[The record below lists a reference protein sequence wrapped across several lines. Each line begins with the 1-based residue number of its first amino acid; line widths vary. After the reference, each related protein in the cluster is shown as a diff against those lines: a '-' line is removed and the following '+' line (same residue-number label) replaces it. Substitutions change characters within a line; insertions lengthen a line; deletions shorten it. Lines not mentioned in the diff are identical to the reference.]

1 VLYAARK
8 LDGPFAVKRKRLTGW
23 RLFVIDGT
31 RGTDMQ
37 DLRSW
42 LQEVE
47 RLGSLKRVQGA
58 DANLEIGVIT
68 ELNCRRKGPALLFD
82 NIRGYPQ
89 GRRILTGT
97 ILDARRLGLALGQR
111 GVESSQDLVARL
123 EGRMSAH
130 EAAASEYPPREVP
143 WGPVL
148 ENELAGEAIDL
159 RQFPAPKWHEHD
171 GGNYIGTGCIVIT
184 KDPDSGRTNF
194 GCYRVMLQDAR
205 SVTVQISSAHHG
217 AINLKKYRDRNEP
230 APIAISLG
238 HHPVYTVIGGIGIPY
253 RVSEYEYLGAMVGER
268 VDVIRGRFTGL
279 PIPADSEFALEGFCR
294 PHEYRREGPFGE
306 FTGYYGSGE
315 EQEPLLRVEAAY
327 FRNDPINV
335 GAPPGR
341 PPHDYSY
348 MYSLIRSVMVK
359 ESLVKDGVPDVR
371 GVWFHEASGVNFFA
385 VVSIKQRF
393 PGHARQAAYLTA
405 QCQAAAG
412 HLGRYVVVVD
422 DDIDPS
428 NLQDVIW
435 AVGTRSNPEKDIEV
449 LRNTYSSTLDPV
461 YPKGPRK
468 AFGSRAVIDATRPYD
483 WIDEFP
489 RVAESSDPEKQAVLK
504 KWAELFG

>member
-1 VLYAARK
+1 
-8 LDGPFAVKRKRLTGW
+8 
-23 RLFVIDGT
+23 
-31 RGTDMQ
+31 MH

-47 RLGSLKRVQGA
+47 RLGNLKRVQGA
-58 DANLEIGVIT
+58 DPNLEIGIIT

-82 NIRGYPQ
+82 GIPGFPQ

-97 ILDARRLGLALGQR
+97 ILDAPRLGLTLGHR
-111 GVESSQDLVARL
+111 GVDSSEELVARL
-123 EGRMSAH
+123 EGKMTEYEH
-130 EAAASEYPPREVP
+130 ASVNFPPREVAH
-143 WGPVL
+143 GPIFD
-148 ENELAGEAIDL
+148 NQNFGKDIDL
-159 RQFPAPKWHEHD
+159 LQFPAPKWHEHD
-171 GGNYIGTGCIVIT
+171 GGNYIGTGCIVVT
-184 KDPDSGRTNF
+184 KDPDSGRVNV
-194 GCYRVMLQDAR
+194 GCYRVMVQDEK

-230 APIAISLG
+230 APVVCG
-238 HHPVYTVIGGIGIPY
+238 KV
-253 RVSEYEYLGAMVGER
+253 
-268 VDVIRGRFTGL
+268 TGL
-279 PIPADSEFALEGFCR
+279 PIPADSEFAIEGFCPPDQTR
-294 PHEYRREGPFGE
+294 SEGPFGE

-315 EQEPLLRVEAAY
+315 EQEPVLEVKAVY
-327 FRNDPINV
+327 FRNDPINL

-359 ESLVKDGVPDVR
+359 ESLVKDGLPDIR
-371 GVWFHEASGVNFFA
+371 GVWFHEVSGVNFFA

-428 NLQDVIW
+428 NLADVIW
-435 AVGTRSNPEKDIEV
+435 AMSTRSNPEKDIDL

-461 YPKGPRK
+461 YPKGARK
-468 AFGSRAVIDATRPYD
+468 FFGSRAIIDACRPYD
-483 WIDEFP
+483 WIEDFP
-489 RVAESSDPEKQAVLK
+489 RVAESSEAEKQKVLK
-504 KWAELFG
+504 KWQELFG

>member
-1 VLYAARK
+1 MY
-8 LDGPFAVKRKRLTGW
+8 
-23 RLFVIDGT
+23 
-31 RGTDMQ
+31 

-42 LQEVE
+42 LEEVE
-47 RLGSLKRVQGA
+47 RLGSLKLVQGA
-58 DANLEIGVIT
+58 DPNLEIGIIT

-82 NIRGYPQ
+82 NIRGYPP

-97 ILDARRLGLALGQR
+97 ILDASRLGLAMGHR
-111 GVESSQDLVARL
+111 GIASSEDLVARL
-123 EGRMSAH
+123 EGKMSEH
-130 EAAASEYPPREVP
+130 EAAASKFAPREVP
-143 WGPVL
+143 SGPIFQNQVF
-148 ENELAGEAIDL
+148 GDDIDL
-159 RQFPAPKWHEHD
+159 LQFPAPKWHEHD
-171 GGNYIGTGCIVIT
+171 GGKYIGTGCIVVT
-184 KDPDSGRTNF
+184 KDPDSGRVNL
-194 GCYRVMLQDAR
+194 GCYRVMVQDEKT
-205 SVTVQISSAHHG
+205 VTVQISSAHHG
-217 AINLKKYRDRNEP
+217 AINLKKYRARNEP
-230 APIAISLG
+230 APVAVSLG
-238 HHPVYTVIGGIGIPY
+238 HHPVYLVIGGIGIPY
-253 RVSEYEYLGAMVGER
+253 RVSEYAYLGAMFGEPAR
-268 VDVIRGRFTGL
+268 VISGKVTGL
-279 PIPADSEFALEGFCR
+279 PIPADSEFAIEGFCPPNESR
-294 PHEYRREGPFGE
+294 SEGPFGE

-315 EQEPLLRVEAAY
+315 EQEPVLKVEAAY
-327 FRNDPINV
+327 FRDDPINL

-371 GVWFHEASGVNFFA
+371 GVWFHEVSGVNFFA
-385 VVSIKQRF
+385 VVSIRQRF
-393 PGHARQAAYLTA
+393 PGHARQAAYLAT

-435 AVGTRSNPEKDIEV
+435 ALGTRSNPEKDIEI

-468 AFGSRAVIDATRPYD
+468 VFGSRAIIDATRPYD

-489 RVAESSDPEKQAVLK
+489 RVAESSEAEKQKVIQ
-504 KWAELFG
+504 KWTELFR

>member
-1 VLYAARK
+1 
-8 LDGPFAVKRKRLTGW
+8 
-23 RLFVIDGT
+23 
-31 RGTDMQ
+31 MH

-47 RLGSLKRVQGA
+47 RLGNLKRVSGA
-58 DANLEIGVIT
+58 DPNLEIGIIT
-68 ELNCRRKGPALLFD
+68 ELNCRRKGPTLLFD
-82 NIRGYPQ
+82 SMPGFAQ

-97 ILDARRLGLALGQR
+97 ILDAPRLGLTLGQR
-111 GVESSQDLVARL
+111 GVDSSEELVARL
-123 EGRMSAH
+123 EGKMTDYEH
-130 EAAASEYPPREVP
+130 ASGNFPPREVAN
-143 WGPVL
+143 GPVF
-148 ENELAGEAIDL
+148 ENQSFGDDINLL
-159 RQFPAPKWHEHD
+159 QFPAPKWHEHD
-171 GGNYIGTGCIVIT
+171 GGNYIGTGCVVMT
-184 KDPDSGRTNF
+184 KDPDSGRVNV
-194 GCYRVMLQDAR
+194 GCYRVMVQDEK

-217 AINLKKYRDRNEP
+217 AINLKKYRDRNES
-230 APIAISLG
+230 APVAVSFG
-238 HHPVYTVIGGIGIPY
+238 HHPIYLVIGGIGIPY
-253 RVSEYEYLGAMVGER
+253 RVSEYAYLGAMLGEPVPVVNAR
-268 VDVIRGRFTGL
+268 VTGL
-279 PIPADSEFALEGFCR
+279 PIPADSEFAIEGFCPPNQSR
-294 PHEYRREGPFGE
+294 SEGPFGE

-315 EQEPLLRVEAAY
+315 EQEPVLEVKAIY
-327 FRNDPINV
+327 FRNDPINL

-371 GVWFHEASGVNFFA
+371 SVWFHEVSGVNFFA

-428 NLQDVIW
+428 NLADVVW
-435 AVGTRSNPEKDIEV
+435 ALGTRTNPEKDIEL

-461 YPKGPRK
+461 YPKGVKKSLARGQSSTPAGRTT
-468 AFGSRAVIDATRPYD
+468 GSRIFQ
-483 WIDEFP
+483 EP
-489 RVAESSDPEKQAVLK
+489 RNRAKRKSK
-504 KWAELFG
+504 KC